1 MTRTHR
7 RLATLSV
14 TLGIALGAAGSA
26 TAVESDGWMDGDA
39 AAVNAR
45 EAQAAE
51 RAAAGVDPA
60 VRVVDYR
67 RMTECDPLATGMAI
81 DGSVCVP
88 LTAATDL
95 STPPGC
101 DGLDPVPPLWRRERT
116 SPQAPWGPW
125 VNILGWTCPQTY
137 LTLTAADF
145 ARLPLDP
152 PPLLIQPDRTEH
164 LVNMPTI
171 MWTEPTQQ
179 LLTTTLL
186 GYPVE
191 VEATPLTYTW
201 HHGDGTHQTTTT
213 PGAPYPHHDITH
225 PYPRPGTYTITL
237 TTTYT
242 GRYRLAGTTTWATV
256 DGTAT
261 TTTTAP
267 PITVIEAPTH
277 LVIGDCHTHPH
288 DC

>member
-1 MTRTHR
+1 MAGL
-7 RLATLSV
+7 LATPAV
-14 TLGIALGAAGSA
+14 ALDVDGHGTKGAVDL
-26 TAVESDGWMDGDA
+26 T
-39 AAVNAR
+39 AR
-45 EAQAAE
+45 EAWEAEQAAA
-51 RAAAGVDPA
+51 RVDPA
-60 VRVVDYR
+60 VRLEEYER
-67 RMTECDPLATGMAI
+67 RPECDPDLPQRPGE
-81 DGSVCVP
+81 VCFP
-88 LTAATDL
+88 GTAAEIGARICEGQ
-95 STPPGC
+95 TPIE
-101 DGLDPVPPLWRRERT
+101 PLWRRERLT
-116 SPQAPWGPW
+116 PATPWTAW
-125 VNILGWTCPQTY
+125 ENIVAWTCPQTY

-171 MWTEPTQQ
+171 MWTQPTQQ

-186 GYPVE
+186 GYPIE
-191 VEATPLTYTW
+191 VEATPTTYTW

-261 TTTTAP
+261 TTTTTP